1 MGKPCEQIRHRR
13 GRCHGQSDAALEQG
27 AHELERARASRRPGR
42 VELHHVLT
50 HHAHDLLRG
59 RAQPELRVEELAC
72 LGGGHRCQPVFVGW
86 RELAAR
92 TMRELA
98 FHLAPHAHAVEE
110 RAVTVEYHADWSL
123 ARHLAVLSPVSLF
136 PLEPSKKES
145 CPAVRRQAFGRV
157 ARGLA
162 PVAENETLHVLVDHD
177 GEESQKENHS
187 RRAHIAQGAH
197 RHVLAREFLE
207 NLDDEAAAVEGR
219 NR

>member
-1 MGKPCEQIRHRR
+1 MPRSNKERTNSG
-13 GRCHGQSDAALEQG
+13 
-27 AHELERARASRRPGR
+27 RARAAVARVSRTPSCTHPPCARPLEGTCPARTSCGR
-42 VELHHVLT
+42 TRLP
-50 HHAHDLLRG
+50 R
-59 RAQPELRVEELAC
+59 
-72 LGGGHRCQPVFVGW
+72 GGHRCQPVFVGW

-145 CPAVRRQAFGRV
+145 CPAVRKQAFGRV
-157 ARGLA
+157 AHGLA

-187 RRAHIAQGAH
+187 RRAHIAQGAR
-197 RHVLAREFLE
+197 RHVLFDAGFKTR
-207 NLDDEAAAVEGR
+207 
-219 NR
+219 